1 MDNDYYIMKKEN
13 PQKPLRAMMNALS
26 QGGIIAAP
34 TDTVYGLLADATSEK
49 AIERVLEIKGRQ
61 AEKGM
66 PIFVASL
73 SDAKKI
79 VYIDKKQEAFLSHV
93 WPGKITAILSLK
105 PSAPIAKNALKDG
118 TIALRVPSH
127 PLILTLLESYKK
139 PLTGTSANRSGLPS
153 CRDTACIREQ
163 LEELLPD
170 LIVEGGMLATSEPS
184 TIVDLTQEPFKILR
198 DGAECLRVKTLL

>member
-1 MDNDYYIMKKEN
+1 MKN
-13 PQKPLRAMMNALS
+13 GNTQKPLRAIINVLS
-26 QGGIIAAP
+26 KGGIIAAP
-34 TDTVYGLLADATSEK
+34 TDTVYGLLADAANEIAVK
-49 AIERVLEIKGRQ
+49 KILAIKGRN
-61 AEKGM
+61 AKKGM

-73 SDAKKI
+73 GDAKKI
-79 VYIDKKQEAFLSHV
+79 AHINKKQEAFLSHV

-105 PSAPIAKNALKDG
+105 PNAPIAKEAVKNNG

-127 PLILTLLESYKK
+127 PLILQLLKAYKK

-153 CRDTACIREQ
+153 CRNTACIREQ
-163 LEELLPD
+163 LEKLLPD